1 MGSVACTFS
10 TCTVRVPPKRV
21 FPLLLGL
28 KVCAKN
34 LNIPSPL
41 FMGDVADLPMTICD
55 TTYTHLPEPFQ
66 SAITYP
72 WATDVEMQMGSTSVI
87 EFHVPT

>member
-1 MGSVACTFS
+1 MRFTPMLRSPMPS
-10 TCTVRVPPKRV
+10 N
-21 FPLLLGL
+21 L
-28 KVCAKN
+28 KVLDSQCN
-34 LNIPSPL
+34 GGMLIDS
-41 FMGDVADLPMTICD
+41 D